1 MTRRI
6 LIIEDDPAIADGLTY
21 ALEREG
27 YAVEAARDGDT
38 GLSAARARP
47 PDVVLLDLMLPGISG
62 WAVCRALRQESAVPI
77 LMLTARGEEED
88 RVRGLEIGADDYV
101 TKPFSTREVVARIA
115 AVLRRAAP
123 EDGEDGT
130 LSGAGVS
137 MDLSRHEVFVDGEPV
152 SLSPKEWNLLEVLLR
167 NKGRVLTR
175 DLLLERVW
183 GEDIYMD
190 RGTLD
195 VHVRWIR
202 QKIER
207 DPARPERILTVRGV
221 GYKFTG

>member
-1 MTRRI
+1 MNKRV
-6 LIIEDDPAIADGLTY
+6 LIIEDDPAIADGLAY

-27 YAVEAARDGDT
+27 YDVEVARDGEA
-38 GLSAARARP
+38 GLSAGRARM
-47 PDVVLLDLMLPGISG
+47 PDVVLLDLMLPGVSG
-62 WAVCRALRQESAVPI
+62 WAVCRALRRESAVPI

-101 TKPFSTREVVARIA
+101 TKPFSTREVVARIN
-115 AVLRRAAP
+115 AVLRRTAP
-123 EDGEDGT
+123 EGAGDEV
-130 LSGAGVS
+130 LEGAGVS
-137 MDLSRHEVFVDGEPV
+137 LDVARHEVSVDGVSV

-175 DLLLERVW
+175 DVLLERVW
-183 GEDIYMD
+183 GEDVYMD

-195 VHVRWIR
+195 VHIRWIR

-207 DPARPERILTVRGV
+207 DPAQPERLLTVRGV
-221 GYKFTG
+221 GYKFAG

>member
-1 MTRRI
+1 MNRRV
-6 LIIEDDPAIADGLTY
+6 LIIEDDPAIADGLAY

-27 YAVEAARDGDT
+27 YAVETARDGEA

-62 WAVCRALRQESAVPI
+62 WAVCRALRQESTVPI

-123 EDGEDGT
+123 DGPDDGV
-130 LSGAGVS
+130 LAGAGVS
-137 MDLSRHEVFVDGEPV
+137 MDLSRHEVSVDGTPV

-183 GEDIYMD
+183 GEDVYMD

-195 VHVRWIR
+195 VHIRWIR

-207 DPARPERILTVRGV
+207 DPARPERIVTVRGV
-221 GYKFTG
+221 GYKFAG